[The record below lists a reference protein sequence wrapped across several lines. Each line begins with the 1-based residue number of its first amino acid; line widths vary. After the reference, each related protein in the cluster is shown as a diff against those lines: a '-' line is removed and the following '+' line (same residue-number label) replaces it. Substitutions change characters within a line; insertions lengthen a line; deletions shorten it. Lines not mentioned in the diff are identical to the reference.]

1 MRAELAEGVTLNVL
15 PSQKF
20 KTITIKIKFKA
31 LLDSRQITK
40 RTLISYLLNTNSQH
54 YPTQTDFRKAL
65 SELYGA
71 RLSTEVSK
79 KGNFH
84 IISLSMTIVN
94 DKYLKAEGILEKA
107 IEFLKNIL
115 FYPNVYHEAFHKETF
130 EREVENLRDEYEAIY
145 DDKEDYAS
153 IALNTL
159 LFETEAQR
167 IPSFGQIKDLDTI
180 TAENLY
186 KTYREMISSNEIDI
200 FILGDVEETTVKKA
214 FEQFDFK
221 DRMYVTQAAFYKHSE
236 YNEVKEK
243 TEEQELTQA
252 KFNLGFSTDIFY
264 HQPNYYAGQVFNG
277 LYGGYPHSKLFVN
290 VREKE
295 SLAYTISSGIDTF
308 SGSMFIHAGIDQTQA
323 KRVEQIILDELNA
336 VRKGDFSEEALQQTK
351 ELLKNSLYQSED
363 NASSMIEKNYAS
375 KLVSEKQI
383 EIEEWANEIEAVT
396 RQDIIDVAE
405 RVQLRAK
412 FLLVGKEG

>member
-1 MRAELAEGVTLNVL
+1 MRAELAEGVTLNVM
-15 PSQKF
+15 PSKKF

-40 RTLISYLLNTNSQH
+40 RTLISNLLNTNSQH

-71 RLSTEVSK
+71 RLSTDVSK
-79 KGNFH
+79 KGKYH
-84 IISLSMTIVN
+84 ILSLSMTIVN
-94 DKYLKAEGILEKA
+94 DKYLKAEDTLEKA
-107 IEFLKNIL
+107 IDFLKNIL
-115 FYPNVYHEAFHKETF
+115 FYPNVYHEAFHRETF

-145 DDKEDYAS
+145 DDKQDYAS
-153 IALNTL
+153 IALNNL
-159 LFETEAQR
+159 LFETEEQR
-167 IPSFGQIKDLDTI
+167 IPSFGQKKDLDTI

-186 KTYREMISSNEIDI
+186 KSYSEMISKNEIDI
-200 FILGDVEETTVKKA
+200 FVLGDVEETAIEKA

-221 DRMYVTQAAFYKHSE
+221 DRTPLTQAAFYKHAESSK
-236 YNEVKEK
+236 VKEK
-243 TEEQELTQA
+243 TEEQDLMQA
-252 KFNLGFSTDIFY
+252 KFNLGFSTEIFY

-308 SGSMFIHAGIDQTQA
+308 SGSLFIHAGIDQTQA
-323 KRVEQIILDELNA
+323 QRVEQIILDELDA
-336 VRKGDFSEEALQQTK
+336 IKKGDFSDEALQQTK

-363 NASSMIEKNYAS
+363 NASSMIEKSYAS
-375 KLVSEKQI
+375 KVIGEKQI
-383 EIEEWANEIEAVT
+383 EIQEWENEIEAVT
-396 RQDIIDVAE
+396 KKDIIDVAE